1 MDCCSSI
8 SSNSNSHPYGRALG
22 RADRT
27 ADGRSADE
35 TSPAQR
41 LLAMNRASNTDLTL
55 SIQTKEGDTVTIS
68 VDHEVDS
75 SKLLYGAPGRGAGQP
90 DGVQARSRSVTDSL
104 QIQVNGTLS
113 DDEMADVKALIQ
125 RVIAA
130 LGGGASTTG
139 GTSTTSTGASDGT
152 TSGDATTASG
162 AGTSTPAT
170 TPGGTSS
177 GDATTASGA
186 GTSTPANVD
195 PTDTL
200 AGFSIS
206 ITRSQ
211 TFDVVKIGVGGPSGP
226 RLAPTPQPL
235 APAPAGEGAPSGAP
249 VVGPGPTTTDSTP
262 ATSGAPTSATSP
274 TTATAPTT
282 APAWLLDLLRVA
294 AGGWTTGAP
303 ITPPISLTPGGTT
316 A

>member
-130 LGGGASTTG
+130 LGGGAS
-139 GTSTTSTGASDGT
+139 
-152 TSGDATTASG
+152 
-162 AGTSTPAT
+162 